1 MISSFIKTKLNND
14 KKRMYT
20 HDSSN
25 LIHIEVEAPSNIYT
39 LYLSSLISYH
49 FHLISLIIFDVSHLT
64 MNHINFN
71 ANKQVLNVSR
81 EHLLVISF

>member
-1 MISSFIKTKLNND
+1 
-14 KKRMYT
+14 MYT

-25 LIHIEVEAPSNIYT
+25 LIHIEVVAPSNIYT

-64 MNHINFN
+64 IDQMYFN
-71 ANKQVLNVSR
+71 ANKHVLNVSR
-81 EHLLVISF
+81 EHLLIISF